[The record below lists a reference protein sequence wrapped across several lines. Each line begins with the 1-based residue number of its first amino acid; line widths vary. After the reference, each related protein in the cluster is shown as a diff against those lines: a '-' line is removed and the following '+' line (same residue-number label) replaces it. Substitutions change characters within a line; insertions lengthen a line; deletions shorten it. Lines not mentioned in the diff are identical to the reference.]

1 MGTRRLTG
9 PHNIPPEL
17 SILRL
22 AWNAQHRLPPSVPQF
37 DAFLCRRLGRLVTSG
52 TFFLSGSLSDQ
63 FPTLGSENLMCS
75 WHVPRVDV
83 HVGVLGKDLAV
94 NLKVY
99 SHEDPRG

>member
-1 MGTRRLTG
+1 M
-9 PHNIPPEL
+9 
-17 SILRL
+17 
-22 AWNAQHRLPPSVPQF
+22 
-37 DAFLCRRLGRLVTSG
+37 TSG

-94 NLKVY
+94 NLKV
-99 SHEDPRG
+99 SGRQSVESEKDLTE